1 MAALDELNTIV
12 KKEIFPKWVEDLL
25 YKGAPFWA
33 YMRRNLVETFKGGA
47 LMQQPFLYGRQPGGA
62 YAKGGTFSMAKP
74 QVLEAT
80 QFQPRYYY
88 SSVTEYEEELSVEAK
103 GPDAVANLADVHA
116 ENAVRSLNE
125 QLAIALWRHGQAA
138 GGAVTDDR
146 ILHMDGVSE
155 ALNDGVTNSWDGNV
169 FTTYGGKTR
178 NSAQLGSTL
187 NSIPYFCG
195 DASGAAGSITY
206 NILTEQAFAAT
217 RGNEPPDIGVVNK
230 AGMAYMMEKVQV
242 QQQYRQETDP
252 VWGFESIR
260 LNHQRFIVDDYA
272 PSLLFGENTSNG
284 NYLTSTFT
292 SAASPAAASNLPASV
307 TITVGEVLAFFNTR
321 KWMLRLPDSADFLF
335 GFRGYL
341 PVINASIVTGQ
352 YRVMAQLICRA
363 PWSGKQIY
371 GFTS

>member
-1 MAALDELNTIV
+1 MAALDELNTVV
-12 KKEIFPKWVEDLL
+12 KKEIFPKYVEDLL
-25 YKGAPFWA
+25 YKGSPFWA

-62 YAKGGTFSMAKP
+62 YAKGGSFSMAKP

-88 SSVTEYEEELSVEAK
+88 SSVTEYEEEIDVEAK
-103 GPDAVANLADVHA
+103 GPDAVASLADVHA

-125 QLAIALWRHGQAA
+125 QLAIALWRHGQASGTGIA
-138 GGAVTDDR
+138 DDR
-146 ILHMDGVSE
+146 ILHMDGISE
-155 ALNDGVTNSWDGNV
+155 ALNDGVTSSWDGNV
-169 FTTYGGKTR
+169 FATYGGKTR
-178 NSAQLGSTL
+178 NSAQLGTTL

-206 NILTEQAFAAT
+206 NILTEQAFGAT
-217 RGNEPPDIGVVNK
+217 RANEPPDLGIVNK

-242 QQQYRQETDP
+242 QQVYRQEVDP

-272 PSLLFGENTSNG
+272 PSLVFGENTPNG

-292 SAASPAAASNLPASV
+292 SSASPAASSNLPASTTV
-307 TITVGEVLAFFNTR
+307 TVGEVFVFINSR
-321 KWMLRLPDSADFLF
+321 KWMLRLPDSDAFLF

-341 PVINASIVTGQ
+341 PVINQSIVTGQ

-363 PWSGKQIY
+363 PWSGKVIY